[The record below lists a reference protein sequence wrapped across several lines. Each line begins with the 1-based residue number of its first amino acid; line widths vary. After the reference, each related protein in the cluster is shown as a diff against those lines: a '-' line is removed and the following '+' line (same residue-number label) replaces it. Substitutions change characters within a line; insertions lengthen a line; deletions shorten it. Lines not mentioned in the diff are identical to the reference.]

1 MALARSS
8 VALVP
13 DRSAEYLEIKR
24 WYRDR
29 LAATPPPTGLE
40 WEPVRIGPTWQWDN
54 GWVLPEITLGWN
66 RLAWCGYWLRG
77 KGRKPWVFTPEQ
89 ARFIL
94 WYDALDENGD
104 HLYHT
109 AAFQRL
115 KGHGK
120 DPVAATIGASSLHAD
135 IVFDGWDGDEFGPA
149 GRDEPDAWTQIIAV
163 SQDQTKN
170 TMKLFPSLI
179 SPEARLHYGIQ
190 IGKLNVWSDGDR
202 RQVEA
207 ITSSV
212 MAVEG
217 GRPKQ
222 IICNEIQNWNSS
234 NGGHD
239 MIGAIRGNAA
249 KAETG
254 APARVLHIFNAYRP
268 GEDSVAQRIR
278 EGWEKTQGA
287 GATQAEFGLMYDS
300 LEAPPEAPLTAE
312 AAPSVVEAI
321 RGDSTWLDTKR
332 IVKDILDPTNP
343 PSESRRKWYNQIT
356 AAEDDYT
363 TPQLW
368 DALKDSSKVIEPG
381 DECVM
386 ALDCSKSDD
395 ATYLLLIRVSD
406 GHVVTLGMW
415 QRPPTR
421 ERGRGWLAPREKV
434 DAAVTAAMEA
444 YNVVAF
450 FGDPSHALDDESK
463 ERYWDALFDDW
474 HRRYKNRLRLWA
486 TPGKNG
492 HAVMFDMSN
501 QANHKRFVEQVQVTE
516 ADIEDKAFTHDGDAR
531 LRTHMLNAKR
541 MPTRHGMSI
550 AKNHRESP
558 RKMDGAATL
567 VIGML
572 ARRTYLNQGI
582 KRGGKV
588 W

>member
-1 MALARSS
+1 MARARNAGP
-8 VALVP
+8 ALHVS
-13 DRSAEYLEIKR
+13 REAEYEEIKR
-24 WYRDR
+24 WYGDR
-29 LAATPPPTGLE
+29 LANTPPPTGLE

-54 GWVLPEITLGWN
+54 GWVLPELTLGWN

-77 KGRKPWVFTPEQ
+77 KARKPWVFTPEQ

-94 WYDALDENGD
+94 WYDALDESLD
-104 HLYHT
+104 HLDHS

-120 DPVAATIGASSLHAD
+120 DPIAACVGASSLHAD
-135 IVFDGWDGDEFGPA
+135 IVPDGWDGDVPR

-179 SPEARLHYGIQ
+179 SPEARDYYGIQ
-190 IGKLNVWSDGDR
+190 VGKLNVWSDGDR
-202 RQVEA
+202 RQIEA

-222 IICNEIQNWNSS
+222 IVCNEIQNWNSS

-239 MIGAIRGNAA
+239 MYGAIRGNAA

-254 APARVLHIFNAYRP
+254 APARVLYIFNAYRP
-268 GEDSVAQRIR
+268 GEDSVAQKIR
-278 EGWEKTQGA
+278 EGWEATQGA
-287 GATQAEFGLMYDS
+287 EATQVDFGLMYDS

-312 AAPSVVEAI
+312 AAPSVVESI
-321 RGDSTWLDTKR
+321 RGDSDWLDIKR

-368 DALKDSSKVIEPG
+368 DLLADREKVIAPHEP
-381 DECVM
+381 CVL

-395 ATYLLLIRVSD
+395 ATFLLLIRVAD
-406 GHVVTLGMW
+406 GHTVTLGVW
-415 QRPPTR
+415 QRPPG
-421 ERGRGWLAPREKV
+421 ERGKGWLAPREKV
-434 DAAVTAAMEA
+434 DLAVTNAMDTHS
-444 YNVVAF
+444 VVAF
-450 FGDPSHALDDESK
+450 FGDPSHVLEDETK
-463 ERYWDALFDDW
+463 ERFWDALFDEW
-474 HRRYKNRLRLWA
+474 HRRYAKRLKLWA
-486 TPGKNG
+486 KPGKAG
-492 HAVMFDMSN
+492 HAVMFDMTHPE
-501 QANHKRFVEQVQVTE
+501 NHKKFVEQVQVTE
-516 ADIEDKAFTHDGDAR
+516 EDIEQAAFTHDGDVR

-541 MPTRHGMSI
+541 VPTRHGMSI
-550 AKNHRESP
+550 GKEHRESK

-567 VIGML
+567 NIGRL
-572 ARRTYLNQGI
+572 ARRLYLNQNT
-582 KRGGKV
+582 KRGGQV